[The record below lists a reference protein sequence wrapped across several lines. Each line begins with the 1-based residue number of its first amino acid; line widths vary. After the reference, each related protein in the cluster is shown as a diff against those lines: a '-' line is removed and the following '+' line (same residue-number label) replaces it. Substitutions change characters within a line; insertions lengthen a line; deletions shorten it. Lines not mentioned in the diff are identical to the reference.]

1 MRLWWSIRKRLARL
15 DRRPRVVERLGARW
29 ALDPN
34 DWLDLRLLAG
44 QPFEAEQR
52 ARFADAVARA
62 RPARLYDIGA
72 NFGLYSV
79 TLGLAHPDLPIEA
92 FEPVSTTRAKLEG
105 NLALNG
111 LAERVRVHPLALSDA
126 EGEAEIAIDPR
137 SSGLSTLS
145 ASADEAARRDFAR
158 AETIRTAR
166 LDDLAAPEGETLAF
180 KIDVEGHEVAA
191 LRGMAR
197 ILAANRGVM
206 MIETRAR
213 NAPEVL
219 ALLTKAGWRETG
231 RVQEE
236 IFLEKP

>member
-15 DRRPRVVERLGARW
+15 DRRPRVAERLGARW
-29 ALDPN
+29 ELDPG

-52 ARFADAVARA
+52 RRFDEMVARA
-62 RPARLYDIGA
+62 RPSRLYDVGA

-79 TLGLAHPDLPIEA
+79 TLGLAHPQLAIEA
-92 FEPVSTTRAKLEG
+92 FEPVGATRAKLER
-105 NLALNG
+105 NLGLNG
-111 LAERVRVHPLALSDA
+111 LAERVRVHPLALSET
-126 EGEAEIAIDPR
+126 EGAAEIAIDPR

-158 AETIRTAR
+158 SETIRTAR
-166 LDDLAAPEGETLAF
+166 LDDLTSAAGETLAI
-180 KIDVEGHEVAA
+180 KIDVEGHEAAA
-191 LRGMAR
+191 LRGMGR
-197 ILAANRGVM
+197 VLAENRGVM

-219 ALLTKAGWRETG
+219 ALLAEAGWRETG

-236 IFLEKP
+236 IFLEKH

>member
-1 MRLWWSIRKRLARL
+1 MRLWWSLRKRLARL

-29 ALDPN
+29 ELDPG
-34 DWLDLRLLAG
+34 DGLDLRLIAG

-52 ARFADAVARA
+52 ARFAQMVARTA
-62 RPARLYDIGA
+62 PSRLYDIGA

-79 TLGLAHPDLPIEA
+79 TLGLAHPALAIEA
-92 FEPVSTTRAKLEG
+92 FEPVSRTRAKLQR

-111 LAERVRVHPLALSDA
+111 LEGRVRVHPLALSDA
-126 EGEAEIAIDPR
+126 AGEAEIAIDPR

-145 ASADEAARRDFAR
+145 ASDAEAARRDFSS
-158 AETIRTAR
+158 AETIRTAC
-166 LDDLAAPEGETLAF
+166 LDDLSEAAGETLAI

-191 LRGMAR
+191 LKGMAR
-197 ILAANRGVM
+197 VLAENRGAM

-219 ALLTKAGWRETG
+219 ALLSAAGWRETG